1 MNGVKDQSISEC
13 KRCGTCCMQGGPSLH
28 LEDKDLL
35 INGPIKLEH
44 LITIRKGEMAHF
56 ALHEEPA
63 PIMQELIKI
72 AGKGKEWECTFLEHD
87 EKLCT
92 IYEHRPL
99 ECRLLECWNT
109 SELETVVGQNTLTRG
124 DVIAS
129 DNPINEFI
137 RFHELKCP
145 VPAAD
150 KILMALSSGEEG
162 QGVLTE
168 LTELV
173 RRDLAIRAE
182 AVEKFNIPLPLEM
195 LYFGRPIHIMLNAHG
210 LCAIEKDGI
219 IHISKQDKRL

>member
-1 MNGVKDQSISEC
+1 MNEVKDQSISEC

-28 LEDKDLL
+28 LEDKNLL
-35 INGPIKLEH
+35 ANGPIKLEH

-56 ALHEEPA
+56 ALHDEPV

-109 SELETVVGQNTLTRG
+109 SELENVVGQNTLTRA
-124 DVIAS
+124 DIIAS

-137 RFHELKCP
+137 RLHELKCP
-145 VPAAD
+145 IPEPY
-150 KILMALSSGEEG
+150 KIRTALSSEEEG
-162 QGVLTE
+162 AEALAE

-173 RRDLAIRAE
+173 HRDLAVRAE
-182 AVEKFNIPLPLEM
+182 AVGRFNISLPLEI
-195 LYFGRPIHIMLNAHG
+195 LYFGRPIHIILNAHG